1 MKKYIVSSI
10 FIFLIVFGIF
20 TIILL
25 NSDYYYAK
33 KLVKAIEKEDL
44 VAIEQILEK
53 KPSCVNTYPQIL
65 PERMFYRM
73 AEDYGPS
80 YPLTEACRSDNV
92 EIVKIL
98 VEAGADVNCN
108 DRLTPLSYT
117 YMCKRNNWYEIS
129 LYLIEHGASLDYVTV
144 YYGSKSAVLM
154 DIVQTGSGPAF
165 PGDEPEREEEVL
177 AAFYY
182 AIDHCDHSQVD
193 WMNVL
198 QDSVSDDRVEIVQ
211 YLLDEGYCDVN
222 DTSRDMSAL
231 MFAAR
236 DSTSEMVQ
244 LLLDRGADKS
254 YVDSRGMT
262 AYDYAAK
269 EQKAEIMEL
278 LED

>member
-1 MKKYIVSSI
+1 MKKFHILVIVVA
-10 FIFLIVFGIF
+10 F
-20 TIILL
+20 IILGVIL
-25 NSDYYYAK
+25 AVTFNSDYYYSK
-33 KLVKAIEKEDL
+33 KLIQAIRSEDITAIEN
-44 VAIEQILEK
+44 ILEK
-53 KPSCVNTYPQIL
+53 KPHCINTYPQTPL
-65 PERMFYRM
+65 ESMFYRM

-80 YPLTEACRSDNV
+80 YPLTEACESDNV
-92 EIVKIL
+92 EIVRL
-98 VEAGADVNCN
+98 LLEAGADANCN
-108 DRLTPLSYT
+108 DGRTPLSRT
-117 YMCKRNNWYEIS
+117 YGPKQDNWYQIS
-129 LYLIEHGASLDYVTV
+129 LLLIDHGASLDYVTEA
-144 YYGSKSAVLM
+144 YGKASALRE
-154 DIVQTGSGPAF
+154 IVGKNFGYTHSEYAL
-165 PGDEPEREEEVL
+165 ESEEEVL

-182 AIDHCDHSQVD
+182 AINHCDHSQVD
-193 WMNVL
+193 WMWVL
-198 QDSVSDDRVEIVQ
+198 QESVSYDRVEIVQ

-236 DSTSEMVQ
+236 GSTSEMVQ